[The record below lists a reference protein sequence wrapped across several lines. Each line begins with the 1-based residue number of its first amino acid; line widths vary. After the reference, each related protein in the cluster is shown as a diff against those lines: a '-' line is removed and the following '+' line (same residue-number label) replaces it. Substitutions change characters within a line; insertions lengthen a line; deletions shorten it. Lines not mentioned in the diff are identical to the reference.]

1 MTECFADG
9 TTGLVTKEGIA
20 GAAAEKESAAGIAGA
35 AAEESTGKGK
45 TIDEYLEH
53 MREIALN
60 YDFDALFE

>member
-9 TTGLVTKEGIA
+9 TTGLVTKEGV
-20 GAAAEKESAAGIAGA
+20 AGA